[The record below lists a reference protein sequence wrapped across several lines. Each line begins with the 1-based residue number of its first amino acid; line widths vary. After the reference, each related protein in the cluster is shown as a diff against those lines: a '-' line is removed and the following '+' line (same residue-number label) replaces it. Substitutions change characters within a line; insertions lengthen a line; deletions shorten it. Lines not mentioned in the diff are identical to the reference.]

1 LGKIAHAAN
10 ADARE
15 LVTFRPEATGGP
27 ERPFATHIAYG
38 IFAACGL
45 GVVLPGTLLPQLL
58 VRWALNDQQAGILFF
73 LFFVGSSGG
82 SVLARGPLSRSIA
95 MGCAAICAGN
105 IALGISARA
114 WSFAA
119 ITVLGLG
126 LGLTMTSVSLLQSR
140 RRAETRIAEMSRLN
154 LIWAVGACLAPAVL
168 LRGSTHWS
176 LQSILNAIACCFA
189 FFCILAAFF
198 IPDAKMP
205 APLPGAP
212 SSQTKHSVVP
222 LLLLAIVP
230 LATGVESSAGGWLA
244 AYSERSGLLL
254 LGTVSTVSCFWLGL
268 LLSRFV
274 QSYRS
279 VAGASKNIV
288 LRVGPW
294 VAAVALLLIIFQHQG
309 LVMAVGAFGLG
320 LGIGPIYPLVLSL
333 LLDRG
338 EAGNSAFL
346 AGGVGASTL
355 PLLTGVVSGY
365 FGSLS
370 AGLLIPML
378 GATAM
383 GMLALMVKRNPST

>member
-1 LGKIAHAAN
+1 M
-10 ADARE
+10 
-15 LVTFRPEATGGP
+15 TFRPEASGS
-27 ERPFATHIAYG
+27 ERPFATPIAYC

-73 LFFVGSSGG
+73 LFFIGSSGG
-82 SVLARGPLSRSIA
+82 AVLARGPLSRLIA
-95 MGCAAICAGN
+95 LGCAAICAGN
-105 IALGISARA
+105 FALGISAGV
-114 WSFAA
+114 WSFVA

-140 RRAETRIAEMSRLN
+140 RHAETRIAEMSRLN
-154 LIWAVGACLAPAVL
+154 LIWAVGACLAPSIL
-168 LRGSTHWS
+168 LRGSTHWP

-189 FFCILAAFF
+189 FFCILAVFF

-205 APLPGAP
+205 VPLPGTP
-212 SSQTKHSVVP
+212 SSQTKHSAVP

-288 LRVGPW
+288 LRIGPW

-309 LVMAVGAFGLG
+309 LTMAVGAFGLG

-333 LLDRG
+333 LLDKG
-338 EAGNSAFL
+338 EASNSAFL

-365 FGSLS
+365 VGSLS

-383 GMLALMVKRNPST
+383 GVLALMAKRNPST